1 MSKPVDQLDFWKK
14 RIEQAEDI
22 HHSVFLVD
30 TVEWQKI
37 SAAHKEIIQ
46 KLVSGRVLDAGC
58 GYGRASDWFW
68 YTENSYLGVD
78 FSPDFI
84 QKAKE
89 IYPERSFEVQDLTA
103 LPYPDQSF
111 DWSFCISIKKMVQAN
126 LGEERWGLME
136 KELKRVSKNL
146 LVLEYGDS
154 TSSDVL

>member
-30 TVEWQKI
+30 TVEWEKI
-37 SAAHKEIIQ
+37 ASAHKETIQ
-46 KLVSGRVLDAGC
+46 KLVSGKVLDAGC
-58 GYGRASDWFW
+58 GYGRASEWVDD
-68 YTENSYLGVD
+68 YTGVD

-84 QKAKE
+84 AKAKE
-89 IYPERSFEVQDLTA
+89 LYPNKEFLCSKLEA
-103 LPYPDQSF
+103 LPFEDKYF

-146 LVLEYGDS
+146 LILEYGDPAS
-154 TSSDVL
+154 YEVL